1 MPIFVQIRRFF
12 MATYKKLLV
21 ASAKGGVGKST
32 TSLGLAVSL
41 AKMGKKT
48 LLVDLDNVSRSLDL
62 LSGASDMST
71 FDIGDVIEGGEISSV
86 TPFSDNPNLSLI
98 PACSQAFAERVAS
111 ERGVPFA
118 SLVREAIARI
128 ASEAEYDVLVCDTG
142 AGIEMAKAV
151 CGEFDMIL
159 IVSEQGKTSV
169 RAADYAA
176 SELISAGASC
186 MRLVICS
193 FDVDSVKREN
203 RAGVIEIIDA
213 SELRC
218 IGVVPYD
225 ASLQRAQDAGR
236 LPSERSLS
244 SVAYTN
250 IAKRIVG
257 VDTPLFFGMKRYR
270 RKLERAL

>member
-1 MPIFVQIRRFF
+1 

-41 AKMGKKT
+41 AKMGRKT
-48 LLVDLDNVSRSLDL
+48 LLIDLDNVSRSLDL
-62 LSGASDMST
+62 LAGASDMST
-71 FDIGDVIEGGEISSV
+71 FDIGDVISGGEISSV

-98 PACSQAFAERVAS
+98 PACTQAFAEQISA
-111 ERGVPFA
+111 ERDTAFT
-118 SLVREAIARI
+118 SLVREAIDRI
-128 ASEAEYDVLVCDTG
+128 AKEAEYDFLVCDTG

-151 CGEFDMIL
+151 CSAFDMVL

-176 SELISAGASC
+176 SELMSAGAGC

-193 FDVDSVKREN
+193 FDVESVKREN

-225 ASLQRAQDAGR
+225 PLLQRAQDMGR
-236 LPSERSLS
+236 LPGEKSLS
-244 SVAYTN
+244 SIAYIN
-250 IAKRIVG
+250 IAKRITG

-270 RKLERAL
+270 KKLERAL